1 MSAQATIAV
10 CVLLTLAVFA
20 LETYNVRRLRR
31 SVTQQAVVDSD
42 AE

>member
-10 CVLLTLAVFA
+10 CVLLTLGVFA
-20 LETYNVRRLRR
+20 LETYNVRRLQRL
-31 SVTQQAVVDSD
+31 VTQQTVVDSD

>member
-10 CVLLTLAVFA
+10 CVLLTLGVFA
-20 LETYNVRRLRR
+20 LETYIVRRLRR
-31 SVTQQAVVDSD
+31 SVTQQTGIDSD

>member
-1 MSAQATIAV
+1 MSAEATIVV
-10 CVLLTLAVFA
+10 CVLLTLGVFA

-31 SVTQQAVVDSD
+31 TVTQQTVGDSD